1 MLDMSWHPWYDACK
15 AHRSASNTSQTDLTM
30 QPITATLITSPKSL
44 PMNYLALG
52 DDIYFMRDGALHC
65 RSEGETFEVSGNEMD
80 DDTLEYYAHLQ
91 YYMSQIEALTQE
103 YTETIFTK

>member
-15 AHRSASNTSQTDLTM
+15 AHRSASNASQIDLTM
-30 QPITATLITSPKSL
+30 QPITATLITPPKSL
-44 PMNYLALG
+44 PMNYLAIG
-52 DDIYFMRDGALHC
+52 DDVYFMRDGALHC
-65 RSEGETFEVSGNEMD
+65 RSEGQTFEIDDDDMD
-80 DDTLEYYAHLQ
+80 EDTLEYYAHLQ